1 MPRPTTSLELLRS
14 VTLSGLV
21 QEEILRR
28 IKTGELEAGMK
39 LNEMDLADH
48 LKISRSPVREAF
60 RALEESIKG
69 DEFVTFKPTLSTP

>member
-48 LKISRSPVREAF
+48 LKISRSPVRVFTISA
-60 RALEESIKG
+60 
-69 DEFVTFKPTLSTP
+69 P